1 MPSSLKLLKEE
12 TGTIAE
18 FKMFPHHKMYHFL
31 IYSFEIKKKI
41 LNKVIESCFLFWF

>member
-41 LNKVIESCFLFWF
+41 